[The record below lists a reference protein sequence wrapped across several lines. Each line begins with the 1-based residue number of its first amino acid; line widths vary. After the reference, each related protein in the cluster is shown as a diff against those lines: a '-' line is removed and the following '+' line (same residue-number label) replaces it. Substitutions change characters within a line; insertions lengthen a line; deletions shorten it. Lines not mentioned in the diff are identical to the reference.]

1 LAATPPASP
10 QGKGRGVKSYIAF
23 AAIIVGSLASPLTGA
38 QAQGIPD
45 GFVHGVQ
52 EGNRIAG
59 PIGAVVGGG
68 VGTVI
73 GGFEGLFGIRPVA
86 AVYPEDEP
94 RPYRHR
100 VRHSY
105 HHVRRT
111 HTTS

>member
-1 LAATPPASP
+1 M
-10 QGKGRGVKSYIAF
+10 KSHIAF
-23 AAIIVGSLASPLTGA
+23 AAIIVASLASPLTGA

-45 GFVHGVQ
+45 GFMHGVQ

-111 HTTS
+111 HTTG